1 MIRSAMDRAAAER
14 LMSAALA
21 LDTPLGE
28 LDSAVWEIADEHER
42 TAFVRA
48 LGDIFRLLNEG
59 FIIPI
64 GRTYPDLAPEIE
76 ALR

>member
-1 MIRSAMDRAAAER
+1 MIRSVMDRATAEH
-14 LMSAALA
+14 LISAALA

-28 LDSAVWEIADEHER
+28 LDNAVSEIADEHER
-42 TAFVRA
+42 KAFVRA

-64 GRTYPDLAPEIE
+64 GQTYPDLAPEDWMV
-76 ALR
+76 R